1 MRSFDVGDRVAVRVG
16 DRVAV
21 QGTVSRHAWENGCY
35 VRLETGQE
43 IPVRHEH
50 LEYSAELALPEE
62 IGMESTDKPLVMMVK
77 ARRDQLCGSGWL
89 SMGFGPFTTQ
99 DEVDDCIAAIK
110 EGRHGYHL
118 PTPYDENVILEVS
131 SYYPTKEPTR
141 EPAN

>member
-1 MRSFDVGDRVAVRVG
+1 MRAFDVGDCVAVRVG

-21 QGTVSRHAWENGCY
+21 RGTVSRRTWENGCY

-43 IPVRHEH
+43 IPVRHEN

-62 IGMESTDKPLVMMVK
+62 IGTESIDKPLLMLVK
-77 ARRDQLCGSGWL
+77 ARRDELCGSGWL

-110 EGRHGYHL
+110 EGRQGYHL
-118 PTPYDENVILEVS
+118 PSPYDENVIIEVS
-131 SYYPTKEPTR
+131 TYYPAKEPTR
-141 EPAN
+141 VQTN